1 MVHPH
6 SIGIC
11 YEGGLNVKG
20 QFADTRTVAQK
31 RSMAKLIRELLAC
44 FPKARIFGH
53 GDQPGVHRACPCY
66 DVGANQNGEKPS
78 QSLKNQPQIRGRP
91 MPGVQKPAS
100 DSGDIYARGAETCL
114 RFKGHLCPGCRDM
127 PQIQGTFMPGVQKH
141 DPDSRDIYAWD
152 AETRLRFK
160 GHLCPGGRNQNQI
173 QGIFMHGVQ
182 RHEPD
187 LRLISHT
194 ISLLFYFGCSA
205 SKRLM
210 APRVTEGRF
219 FCDTTFKY
227 IQSGGCNN

>member
-6 SIGIC
+6 FIAIC
-11 YEGGLNVKG
+11 YEGVLNEKG
-20 QFADTRTVAQK
+20 QIGYTRTVAQK

-66 DVGANQNGEKPS
+66 DVAKDLNGEKPS

-127 PQIQGTFMPGVQKH
+127 PQI
-141 DPDSRDIYAWD
+141 
-152 AETRLRFK
+152 
-160 GHLCPGGRNQNQI
+160 
-173 QGIFMHGVQ
+173 
-182 RHEPD
+182 
-187 LRLISHT
+187 
-194 ISLLFYFGCSA
+194 
-205 SKRLM
+205 
-210 APRVTEGRF
+210 
-219 FCDTTFKY
+219 
-227 IQSGGCNN
+227 

>member
-31 RSMAKLIRELLAC
+31 RSMAKLIREVLAC

-53 GDQPGVHRACPCY
+53 HDLPGVHRACPCY
-66 DVGANQNGEKPS
+66 DVGADQNGEKPS

-100 DSGDIYARGAETCL
+100 DSGDIYARCAETCL

-160 GHLCPGGRNQNQI
+160 GHLCPGGRNPPQI
-173 QGIFMHGVQ
+173 QGTFMHGVQ
-182 RHEPD
+182 KPEPD
-187 LRLISHT
+187 LGLNYVRCASSSPRFRSHFRE
-194 ISLLFYFGCSA
+194 S
-205 SKRLM
+205 R
-210 APRVTEGRF
+210 GRF
-219 FCDTTFKY
+219 Y
-227 IQSGGCNN
+227 